1 MCEDMSMQT
10 SPQVSES
17 GLFITFEGGDS
28 CGKTTQIELTQNW
41 LRDCGWDPVVTRE
54 PGGTPLGQHLRNLI
68 MHGPDD
74 VDPRSEALMYS
85 ADRAYHVATKIRPA
99 LNQGRVVLQDRYLD
113 SSIAYQGA
121 ARDLGVDEIRDL
133 NLWATEGLM
142 PHVTIFLDL
151 DPDVAYARRTG
162 EPDRLEREPN
172 EFQHRVR
179 AQYQRLVKED
189 PNRFRV
195 IDASRSVEEIQAD
208 IQSALTPFV
217 DSLGKADAK

>member
-10 SPQVSES
+10 QVSDS

-28 CGKTTQIELTQNW
+28 CGKTTQIKLTEQW
-41 LRDCGWDPVVTRE
+41 IRGRGWDPVVTRE
-54 PGGTPLGQHLRNLI
+54 PGGTKLGEHLRNLI

-74 VDPRSEALMYS
+74 VDPRAEALMYS
-85 ADRAYHVATKIRPA
+85 ADRAYHVARKVRPA
-99 LNQGRVVLQDRYLD
+99 LQRGDVVLQDRYLD

-121 ARDLGVDEIRDL
+121 ARDLGVSEIRDL

-142 PHVTIFLDL
+142 PHVTILLDL
-151 DPDVAYARRTG
+151 DPDVAYQRRTG

-179 AQYQRLVKED
+179 AEYHRLANAE
-189 PNRFRV
+189 PGRFRV
-195 IDASRSVEEIQAD
+195 IDASRGVDQVQAD
-208 IQSALTPFV
+208 IQAALAPFV
-217 DSLGKADAK
+217 DALGQVDAK